1 MIARS
6 YKMVVLNNYKNW
18 YNDSYGIKISWYYMH
33 NIYTMCPN
41 YLKSFIKFCSEFL
54 SLYIKEK
61 NKVLGTEV
69 FLLKYNYV

>member
-1 MIARS
+1 MTVMES
-6 YKMVVLNNYKNW
+6 KFH
-18 YNDSYGIKISWYYMH
+18 GIICMH
-33 NIYTMCPN
+33 IYTMCPN